1 MLTFTFRIVH
11 HGDWSET
18 IDDAFPDVLT
28 TIVHS
33 YRPEDVTI
41 MMVEATNVDDD
52 GALVEW
58 FETHPA
64 VVSATLSSYDPARH
78 NAYLVLE
85 VDYDSVTGFESVM
98 DVVTRNQCSPTLPP
112 TNEDGWERWTILA
125 PDREAANRTF
135 HELQSIGDVDVVSLT
150 DADLGSLL
158 TTVTKAQAA
167 IEDLSPR
174 QREILTRAVAEGYYD
189 TPRQVD
195 LTDLA
200 EADET
205 SVSTVGEHLQRSEG
219 KILRALLPLL
229 AD

>member
-18 IDDAFPDVLT
+18 ISDAFPEVLT

-33 YRPEDVTI
+33 YRPADVTI
-41 MMVEATNVDDD
+41 MMVEATNVDDGD
-52 GALVEW
+52 ALVEW
-58 FETHPA
+58 FEAHPA
-64 VVSATLSSYDPARH
+64 VVAADLSSYDPARR

-85 VDYDSVTGFESVM
+85 VDYDGVEGFESVM

-112 TNEDGWERWTILA
+112 TNEGGWERWTVLA
-125 PDREAANRTF
+125 PDREAATRTF
-135 HELQSIGDVDVVSLT
+135 HELQTIGEVDVVSLT
-150 DADLGSLL
+150 DADLGSLM

-167 IEDLSPR
+167 IEELSPR
-174 QREILTRAVAEGYYD
+174 QRETLARAVADGYYD
-189 TPRQVD
+189 TPRRIE

-200 EADET
+200 AADET

-229 AD
+229 ED